1 MPHQSATDLTRL
13 AREAL
18 EHIDDLR
25 DYSDYDDEAPDFFD
39 NCIAPLELQLKQYL
53 ADLQA
58 AAYPY
63 ATDRDLPLMDIVRER
78 GAEIPFRMLLHKI
91 NALHRGK

>member
-1 MPHQSATDLTRL
+1 MPHQSAAILTRL
-13 AREAL
+13 ATEAL

-39 NCIAPLELQLKQYL
+39 NCIAPLEAALKTYL
-53 ADLQA
+53 ADLQLP
-58 AAYPY
+58 AYPY
-63 ATDRDLPLMDIVRER
+63 ATSSDLPLMDIVRER
-78 GAEIPFRMLLHKI
+78 GAEIPFRLLLHKI